1 MNEEDKKYLLQK
13 DQHDLLTD
21 FKNFEDRKNLYENM
35 YEMMEKFNFI
45 STQERIILSDLGRL
59 ISFFESKMDIVKL
72 KLRDIEIMLLVL
84 N

>member
-21 FKNFEDRKNLYENM
+21 FKNFEDRKKLYESM